1 AQNAPAAPEDL
12 EATLATM
19 PLRAWR
25 VDEVTPLSPH
35 PNDPG
40 RAATDPAGAVTVP

>member
-1 AQNAPAAPEDL
+1 MEFFVDL
-12 EATLATM
+12 VTTVPGGTAEE

-25 VDEVTPLSPH
+25 REAVTPLSPH

-40 RAATDPAGAVTVP
+40 RPAR